1 VRIKGT
7 SLSSFLDFL
16 QVEYG
21 ATRAK
26 EFVASLEPALR
37 KRCDGVILASAFY
50 PVEELETLSL
60 LARTHFGG
68 DASFFERSGAH
79 NAQIGLSGVH
89 QPLLVRRTPFDFLK
103 AAERAWGQ
111 FVDTGTGSAEIV
123 DDGKARV
130 RIEGWPKSEVLC
142 GRQTGFLNRSLELA
156 GAVASSVSKV
166 HCTRSGHACC
176 EWNLTWDA
184 VASPRPQAYTA
195 SIQRPAAI

>member
-1 VRIKGT
+1 MRIKGT

-16 QVEYG
+16 QVAYG
-21 ATRAK
+21 PTRAK
-26 EFVASLEPALR
+26 EFVASLEPTLR

-60 LARTHFGG
+60 LARAHFEG

-79 NAQIGLSGVH
+79 NAQIGLTGVH
-89 QPLLVRRTPFDFLK
+89 QSLLARRTPLDFLK

-111 FVDTGTGSAEIV
+111 FVDAGTGSADIV
-123 DDGKARV
+123 GDGKVRV

-156 GAVASSVSKV
+156 GAVAPSVSKV
-166 HCTRSGHACC
+166 YCTRSGHACC
-176 EWNLTWDA
+176 EWSLTWDA
-184 VASPRPQAYTA
+184 AASPRPQAYTT
-195 SIQRPAAI
+195 SIQRPGAL